1 MRYSFSVA
9 AYVHADFLYH
19 TDLAELERGIEYFS
33 RHCPVDKVYLET
45 HRGLYDVPLDK
56 MAQVKKLFA
65 AKGIAIAGGITST
78 VKIDGVDKN
87 VIFDVFCFTD
97 PAYRR
102 RYLDIVRDTAAQFD
116 EIILDDFFFTA
127 CRCESCIKAKG
138 QRSWAEFRLG
148 LMEEV
153 SREIV
158 ALARQVN
165 PRCKFVIKYPN
176 WYESYQECGYN
187 PGKQRDIF
195 DGIYTGTESRDPA
208 YSQQHLQ
215 RYLSYSIIRLME
227 NTAPG
232 RNGGGWIDQGG
243 SSLNLSFWLEQA
255 ELTLFAKAR
264 ELMLFNF
271 SSLIGAKA
279 LPPLGQQLARIDAIV
294 KKAGNPRGA
303 AVYEPF
309 NGDGEDQLMN
319 YLGMM
324 GLALEPSPD
333 FDAGAPMVFLA
344 QSAAHDPDVVSRLL
358 PYVAQGGTAVISSGF
373 FKATLGRGIA
383 EMTSARPTGRHVEGK
398 EYWVDS
404 YYQNRKTFH
413 PGSETIGIE
422 MLDYKTNATWAEVA
436 LVSGDC
442 SFPLVLH
449 DFYGKGDLYI
459 LNIPENFSDLY
470 KLPKEVVGFIAKL
483 FAGNEPVYLN
493 AAPKYNLYRY
503 DNEVFGVYSFRPWRE
518 DLEIVVRG
526 AEYRGIQDIETG
538 EEFPLEYERYRP
550 VKRFDSAK
558 TRPEALERV
567 VRVGMVHGSYRFFR
581 LLKAQ

>member
-1 MRYSFSVA
+1 MRYRFSVA

-19 TDLAELERGIEYFS
+19 TDVEQIKRGIEYFS
-33 RHCPVDKVYLET
+33 RYCPLDKVYLET
-45 HRGLYDVPLDK
+45 HRGLYDVPRDK
-56 MAQVKKLFA
+56 MDQVKNLFA
-65 AKGIAIAGGITST
+65 AGGIGLAGGITST
-78 VKIDGVDKN
+78 VKIEGADKN
-87 VIFDVFCFTD
+87 VIFDVFCFSD
-97 PAYRR
+97 SAYRQ

-127 CRCESCIKAKG
+127 CRCEDCIKAKG
-138 QRSWAEFRLG
+138 KRSWAEFRLD
-148 LMEEV
+148 LMESF

-158 ALARQVN
+158 ALAKQVN

-187 PGKQRDIF
+187 PGRQRDIF

-215 RYLSYSIIRLME
+215 RYLSYSMVRLLE

-243 SSLNLSFWLEQA
+243 SSLNLSYWLEQA

-271 SSLIGAKA
+271 SSLIDAKA
-279 LPPLGQQLARIDAIV
+279 LPPLGQQLDRIDAIIA
-294 KKAGNPRGA
+294 KTGNPRGA

-319 YLGMM
+319 YLGMT

-333 FDAGAPMVFLA
+333 FNPRAPMVFMA
-344 QSAAHDPDVVSRLL
+344 QSAAHDPNAVPKLMS
-358 PYVAQGGTAVISSGF
+358 YVAQGGTAVISSGF
-373 FKATLGRGIA
+373 FKAALDRGITD
-383 EMTSARPTGRHVEGK
+383 MTSARPTGRHVEGK

-413 PGSETIGIE
+413 TGDETIGIE
-422 MLDYKTNATWAEVA
+422 MLDYKTNATWAEAA
-436 LVSGDC
+436 LVSGD
-442 SFPLVLH
+442 FNVPLVLH

-459 LNIPENFSDLY
+459 LNIPDNFSDLY
-470 KLPKEVVGFIAKL
+470 KLPKDVTGFIAKL

-503 DNEVFGVYSFRPWRE
+503 DNQVFGVYSFRPWRE
-518 DLEIVVRG
+518 DVEIIVRG
-526 AEYRGIQDIETG
+526 DQYRGIQDIETG
-538 EEFPLEYERYRP
+538 EEFLLEYERYRP

-558 TRPEALERV
+558 TRPEVPERV
-567 VRVGMVHGSYRFFR
+567 VRVGIPNGSYRFFK
-581 LLKAQ
+581 LLTK